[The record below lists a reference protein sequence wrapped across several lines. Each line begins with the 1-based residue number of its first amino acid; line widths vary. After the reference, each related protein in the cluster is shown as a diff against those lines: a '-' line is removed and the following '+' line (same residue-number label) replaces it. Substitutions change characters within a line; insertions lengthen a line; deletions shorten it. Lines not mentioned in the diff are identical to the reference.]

1 MMLVRKILFQKF
13 NHQKVNFQLLF
24 SFVVSFIGL
33 ITLFLSILLLN
44 DLAIFNGN
52 DDKMFDDNAIIIQK
66 KVTKFT
72 SLGLNDTGFTQEEIN
87 ELKQKSFI
95 TDLAPFKSA
104 KSSVGISEY
113 PGDGLPPFYSDMF
126 FQSVPDRFIDVEA
139 NWEWNKDNKYVPIIL
154 PRQFLL
160 LFNYG
165 IAQSQGL
172 PQVSEELLSA
182 ARMKIHLKGN
192 NKQGEF
198 TGKVVGLSHKISSI
212 LVPDSF
218 LEFANNNYGNSKTQN
233 PQRLFITIKDGSF
246 NELESLMTD
255 MNLDIN
261 EQDLLLSKIKTTLQV
276 IITIF
281 LLLSIIIILLAI
293 INMIQYNLLLLN
305 RSKKEIEILFLLGYP
320 LKSIQKVMLNYLLKT
335 FGIITAL
342 SMIIT
347 LTTKFMLINPFIES
361 SGIKIGEHQLLLT
374 IFIGIIM
381 YILFILFNFV
391 SLKKALNRL

>member
-1 MMLVRKILFQKF
+1 MKLIKHILFQKF
-13 NHQKVNFQLLF
+13 NHQKVNYQLVF
-24 SFVVSFIGL
+24 SFIVSFIGL

-44 DLAIFNGN
+44 DLFFFNGS

-72 SLGLNDTGFTQEEIN
+72 SLGLNDTGFTKEEID

-104 KSSVGISEY
+104 SSSVAISEY

-126 FQSVPDRFIDVEA
+126 FQSVPDRFLDVEA
-139 NWEWNKDNKYVPIIL
+139 NWKWNKNSKYVPIIL

-172 PQVSEELLSA
+172 PQVSEDLLSA
-182 ARMKIHLKGN
+182 ARMKIHLKGHQN
-192 NKQGEF
+192 QSEF
-198 TGKVVGLSHKISSI
+198 TGKVIGLSHKISSI
-212 LVPDSF
+212 LVPESF
-218 LEFANNNYGNSKTQN
+218 LEFTNKKYGNSTIQN

-246 NELESLMTD
+246 NELKSLMTD

-261 EQDLLLSKIKTTLQV
+261 EQDLLMSKIKTTLQV

-281 LLLSIIIILLAI
+281 LILSIIIVVLAI
-293 INMIQYNLLLLN
+293 FNMVQYNLLLLN
-305 RSKKEIEILFLLGYP
+305 RAKKEIEILFLLGYP
-320 LKSIQKVMLNYLLKT
+320 LNTVLKVMLNYLLRT

-342 SMIIT
+342 SIT
-347 LTTKFMLINPFIES
+347 VALTIKFMFINPFIES
-361 SGIKIGEHQLLLT
+361 SGIKIGEYQLILT
-374 IFIGIIM
+374 FFIGLTM
-381 YILFILFNFV
+381 YLLFIIFNFV
-391 SLKKALNRL
+391 SIKKGLKKL